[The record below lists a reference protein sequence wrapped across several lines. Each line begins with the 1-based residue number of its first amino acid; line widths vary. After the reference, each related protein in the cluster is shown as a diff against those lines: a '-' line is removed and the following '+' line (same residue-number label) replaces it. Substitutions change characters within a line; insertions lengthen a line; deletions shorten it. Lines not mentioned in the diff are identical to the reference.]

1 MSFLSPWLLL
11 GGMAVSVPLVLHFF
25 YRARYRRLPWAAMT
39 FLKQAI
45 EQTSRRL
52 RFQELILL
60 ILRCAAMLLLAFALA
75 RPAITGSTVGGR
87 GESVD
92 AIFVFDTSASMT
104 ARDGEKTRLDRAKDA
119 AAAILDN
126 LPNNSTIQIIGCADR
141 AVALGP
147 LSPRNIDQ
155 ARQIVANLEA
165 TSLATDLLPGLT
177 EAYSALDRG
186 AGTNKEIYVFTDL
199 HKLGWERQ
207 SAAIRAK
214 SEEIKQ
220 RAAFL
225 IVRCGNADRPV
236 RNVGIAG
243 ISYPDG
249 IPHTGTRMPFS
260 IILRNTGKEPVR
272 NVTVALEVDG
282 KAVDKETETVAE
294 VGPGQTYPVNLTAK
308 LDQAGP
314 RVVTA
319 TVTGDDLPGDN
330 RLDRIVPVRETVR
343 VVLIDG
349 TPDTRDP
356 KESGSHF
363 VRNALLPVA
372 ASDQD
377 AYFVRVQVVPSDEAG
392 PGLLGACDVCYLLNV
407 PASNADR
414 PGIPGLSREF
424 VERLEGFVKA
434 GGGLVI
440 GSGDN
445 IIPARY
451 NQVLGSQGINVLP
464 FDLDEPASA
473 TPDKPFKIAPD
484 TTESP
489 SFLDRF
495 QGEPYRTVTADADLS
510 RILTVKEAG
519 AAGRVL
525 MRLADQR
532 PFVCSRLLGE
542 GEVLFVAGSMD
553 ERWGNWPAKAGSFLS
568 FQQIAL
574 AHLSGKAARGAN
586 RVAGEPIVWTP
597 PDAAKGYAL
606 VPPDAKRVKLPKA
619 AGELPTITTSDTPH
633 AGVYRIVPENEDRK
647 DGPQFAVVPDLRET
661 DDLATLA
668 NPEIEQLLGFRPV
681 FLDAGVPE
689 SLGTERAKREWTV
702 WLLLA
707 LFILAVGESVWAW
720 FCGKAW

>member
-11 GGMAVSVPLVLHFF
+11 GGLAVSVPLVLHFF

-60 ILRCAAMLLLAFALA
+60 VLRCLAMLLLAFALA

-92 AIFVFDTSASMT
+92 AIFVFDTSTSMT
-104 ARDGEKTRLDRAKDA
+104 ARDGEKSRLERAKDA
-119 AAAILDN
+119 ATAVLDN

-147 LSPRNIDQ
+147 QSPRNIDQ

-165 TSLATDLLPGLT
+165 TSLATDLLPGLSD
-177 EAYSALDRG
+177 AYAALDRG
-186 AGTNKEIYVFTDL
+186 AGTNKEIYVFSDMQ
-199 HKLGWERQ
+199 KLGWDRQ

-214 SEEIKQ
+214 CEEIKQ
-220 RAAFL
+220 RATL
-225 IVRCGNADRPV
+225 LLVRCGNAERPV
-236 RNVGIAG
+236 RNVGISS
-243 ISYPDG
+243 INYPDG

-260 IILRNTGKEPVR
+260 ILLRNTGKEPVR
-272 NVTVALEVDG
+272 NVTVAIEVDG

-294 VGPGQTYPVNLTAK
+294 IGPGQTYPVNLTAK

-356 KESGSHF
+356 KEAGSHY

-372 ASDQD
+372 AADQD
-377 AYFVRVQVVPSDEAG
+377 AYFVRVSVVPPDEAG

-407 PASNADR
+407 PASSADR

-424 VERLEGFVKA
+424 VDRLGEYLKA
-434 GGGLVI
+434 GGGLII

-445 IIPARY
+445 VVPARY

-464 FDLDEPASA
+464 FDLDEPANA
-473 TPDKPFKIAPD
+473 TPEKPFKIAPD
-484 TTESP
+484 STESP
-489 SFLDRF
+489 SFLERF
-495 QGEPYRTVTADADLS
+495 KGEPYRTVTADADI
-510 RILTVKEAG
+510 RRVVGVKPEG
-519 AAGRVL
+519 AGRVL
-525 MRLADQR
+525 MRLADQK
-532 PFVCSRLLGE
+532 PFLCSRAIGE
-542 GEVLFVAGSMD
+542 GEVLFLAGSLD

-568 FQQIAL
+568 FNQIAL
-574 AHLSGKAARGAN
+574 AHLSGKATRGAN
-586 RVAGEPIVWTP
+586 RTAGEPIVWNP

-606 VPPDAKRVKLPKA
+606 LTPDARRVKLGKA
-619 AGELPTITTSDTPH
+619 SGEPPTLTATETPLAGI
-633 AGVYRIVPENEDRK
+633 YRIVPENEDRK
-647 DGPQFAVVPDLRET
+647 DAPQFAVAPDLRET
-661 DDLATLA
+661 DDLASLA
-668 NPEIEQLLGFRPV
+668 NPELEQLLGFKPV
-681 FLDAGVPE
+681 FLDAGVPDG
-689 SLGTERAKREWTV
+689 LGTERAKREWTV
-702 WLLLA
+702 WLLVF
-707 LFILAVGESVWAW
+707 LFLLAVSESIWAW